1 MCLDEVCRWLAEVC
15 SLPLPCICLYPSN
28 HKWVLH
34 FMCCL
39 SAGESSACDAGS
51 SDMFDDVY
59 ANASWSMVDDSVGE
73 DEV

>member
-1 MCLDEVCRWLAEVC
+1 MGTRSDRKYIHV
-15 SLPLPCICLYPSN
+15 
-28 HKWVLH
+28 H

-39 SAGESSACDAGS
+39 SAGESSACDAAS

-59 ANASWSMVDDSVGE
+59 SNGSWSMVDDSVGE